1 MKPTTDAS
9 LEYVKAVLESA
20 AIDYTENG
28 DECVYVTGLQFNF
41 WIFAQPERSVID
53 MVTYEQLPDGVDEF
67 AALRCVNALNQKF
80 VMVQFSLSECGE
92 RLNGRYLLSCR
103 DGLAPAALLRGARMF
118 SSVFHDAVTDASPVG
133 GRMLA
138 NYLRRASP
146 LLSARCSGSRLG
158 CLKQRSP
165 EPD

>member
-1 MKPTTDAS
+1 MKPINEAS

-53 MVTYEQLPDGVDEF
+53 MVTYEQLPEGVDEF

-80 VMVQFSLSECGE
+80 IMVQFSLSECGE

-103 DGLAPAALLRGARMF
+103 AGLPPAALLRAAQMF
-118 SSVFHDAVTDASPVG
+118 SSVFGDAISE
-133 GRMLA
+133 
-138 NYLRRASP
+138 SP
-146 LLSARCSGSRLG
+146 LISVLSVTAASAAG
-158 CLKQRSP
+158 
-165 EPD
+165 